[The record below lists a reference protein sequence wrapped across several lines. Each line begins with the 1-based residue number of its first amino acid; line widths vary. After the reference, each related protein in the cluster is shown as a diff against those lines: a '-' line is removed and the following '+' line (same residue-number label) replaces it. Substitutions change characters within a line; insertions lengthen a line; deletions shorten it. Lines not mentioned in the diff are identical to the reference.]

1 MFIGRDFGHSKLYSE
16 EIAAEIDQEVH
27 RIIEECYHKAIAL
40 LEEHMDQLHAV
51 SHALLEREV
60 LDHDEF
66 AAVMEEKKQT
76 EEE

>member
-1 MFIGRDFGHSKLYSE
+1 
-16 EIAAEIDQEVH
+16 
-27 RIIEECYHKAIAL
+27 
-40 LEEHMDQLHAV
+40 MDQLHAV